1 MLILGTGGGRMVFD
15 PISHTSTNGDSY
27 RVEVTGAVAF
37 AKVSMSCYLRGSPT
51 GGFGTE
57 CSHVVKWGALREL
70 AEAMGVENLSVMLGL
85 LDSATDEYWR
95 SFHQAVMKVQNESFV
110 WFETDWDD

>member
-1 MLILGTGGGRMVFD
+1 MVFY
-15 PISHTSTNGDSY
+15 PFSHASANGDSY
-27 RVEVTGAVAF
+27 RVAVKGHVVI
-37 AKVSMSCYLRGSPT
+37 AKVSMSCYLQGSPT

-70 AEAMGVENLSVMLGL
+70 AEAMGVENISVMLGL
-85 LDSATDEYWR
+85 HDSATDEYWR